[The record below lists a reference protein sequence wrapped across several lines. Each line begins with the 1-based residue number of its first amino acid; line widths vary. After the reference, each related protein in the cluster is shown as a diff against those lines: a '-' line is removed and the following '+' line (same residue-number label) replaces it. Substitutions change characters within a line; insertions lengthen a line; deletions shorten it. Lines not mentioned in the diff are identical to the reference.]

1 MLNNLPPEIIAAIS
15 TGITSLIA
23 LVIRWIETRIFRA
36 KIAGHAEKANELQA
50 QVDELRKRLG
60 SSL

>member
-36 KIAGHAEKANELQA
+36 KISGHAEKANELQA